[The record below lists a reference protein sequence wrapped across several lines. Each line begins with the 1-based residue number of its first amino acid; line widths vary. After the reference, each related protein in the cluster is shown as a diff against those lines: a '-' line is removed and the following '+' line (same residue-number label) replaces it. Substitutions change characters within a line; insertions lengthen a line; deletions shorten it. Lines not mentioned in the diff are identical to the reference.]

1 MSSTAVN
8 KLSHH
13 YLIKLVQ
20 LKYMKLKELNNA
32 KINQFNQVE
41 ILSMFFMTI
50 QIVFCLSTQ
59 THIHVYMYIYIHAH
73 MCTIKVN
80 KIYVI

>member
-1 MSSTAVN
+1 
-8 KLSHH
+8 
-13 YLIKLVQ
+13 
-20 LKYMKLKELNNA
+20 MKLKELNNA

-50 QIVFCLSTQ
+50 QIVFCLSAQ